1 MPARRS
7 EQKAADHGSSLA
19 TVQQQV
25 VQCERCPRLLS
36 HCRQMAR
43 IKRRAFHDWQYWG
56 KPVPSFGDPNARLL
70 IIGLAPGAHGSNRTG
85 RMFTGDS
92 SGDFLYDVLHKTGF
106 ASQPDARHRNDGLS
120 LNDAYI
126 TAAVHCAPPQ
136 NKPTREEFAACR
148 PYLEREIDLL
158 TSVCVVLVLGRLAL
172 DSYLAVLLGSGLI
185 ERRSP
190 YPFAH
195 GACHR
200 LPDGLPVLLCSYH
213 PSRQNTQT
221 GRLTKAMFLKV
232 FRQAKRLLARPGS
245 P

>member
-1 MPARRS
+1 MAVQPS
-7 EQKAADHGSSLA
+7 QQTAAVRGRSLA
-19 TVQQQV
+19 ALQQQV

-43 IKRRAFHDWQYWG
+43 TKRRAFRDWEYWG

-158 TSVCVVLVLGRLAL
+158 TSVRVVLVLGRLAL
-172 DSYLAVLLGSGLI
+172 DSYLSVLLTSGVI
-185 ERRSP
+185 
-190 YPFAH
+190 
-195 GACHR
+195 
-200 LPDGLPVLLCSYH
+200 
-213 PSRQNTQT
+213 
-221 GRLTKAMFLKV
+221 
-232 FRQAKRLLARPGS
+232 
-245 P
+245 

>member
-7 EQKAADHGSSLA
+7 EQKAADHGALLA
-19 TVQQQV
+19 ALQHEV
-25 VQCERCPRLLS
+25 VQCDRCPRLLS
-36 HCRQMAR
+36 HCREVAR
-43 IKRRAFHDWQYWG
+43 TKRRAFRDRQYWG
-56 KPVPSFGDPNARLL
+56 KPVPSFGDSNARLL

-92 SGDFLYDVLHKTGF
+92 SGDFLYDVLFETGF
-106 ASQPDARHRNDGLS
+106 ASQPDARDRDDGLG

-148 PYLEREIDLL
+148 PYLEREIGLL
-158 TSVCVVLVLGRLAL
+158 ANVRVVLVLGRLAL

-195 GACHR
+195 GACHQ

-221 GRLTKAMFLKV
+221 GRLTKAMFLNV
-232 FRQAKRLLARPGS
+232 FRRAKRLLAKPNSR
-245 P
+245 

>member
-1 MPARRS
+1 MPVRPSQQTAPDHARS
-7 EQKAADHGSSLA
+7 LGTLQK
-19 TVQQQV
+19 QV

-36 HCRQMAR
+36 HCRQVAQT
-43 IKRRAFHDWQYWG
+43 KRRAFHDWQYWG

-92 SGDFLYDVLHKTGF
+92 SGDFLYDVLFKTGF
-106 ASQPDARHRNDGLS
+106 ASQPYAHDRNDGLR
-120 LNDAYI
+120 LEDAYI

-136 NKPTREEFAACR
+136 NKPTRGEFLACR
-148 PYLEREIDLL
+148 PYLEREMALL
-158 TSVCVVLVLGRLAL
+158 ARVRVVLVLGRLAL
-172 DSYLAVLLGSGLI
+172 DSYLSVLLGSGLI
-185 ERRSP
+185 GRRSL

-195 GACHR
+195 GACHP
-200 LPDGLPVLLCSYH
+200 LPGGLPVLLCSYH

-221 GRLTKAMFLKV
+221 GRLTKSMFLKV
-232 FRQAKRLLARPGS
+232 FRHAKRLLAPPDS